1 MSRHWIWIVVIVGL
15 LVMAT
20 PAAAGEIREIR
31 LTDGGILYGEVIGV
45 SDGHFSVRTETL
57 GTVRIP
63 ESRVSVIRKRG
74 APAAA
79 PSPTRAAPETP
90 AAPSVLGPQLAGI
103 ARMLMGDE
111 SVMKAIR
118 ALESDPAVR
127 KVLDDPAA
135 MAAVQ
140 SGDIATL
147 MANPDFMKLLAH
159 PKIQKIQQEALA
171 K

>member
-1 MSRHWIWIVVIVGL
+1 MSRHWMWIVVIVGVL
-15 LVMAT
+15 AMAT

-31 LTDGGILYGEVIGV
+31 LTDGSTLYGEVVGV
-45 SDGHFSVRTETL
+45 SDGHFSVRTETV

-74 APAAA
+74 ASTVD
-79 PSPTRAAPETP
+79 PSPTRAAPQPP
-90 AAPSVLGPQLAGI
+90 AAPSALGPQLAGI
-103 ARMLMGDE
+103 AQMLMGDE
-111 SVMKAIR
+111 SVMEAIR
-118 ALESDPAVR
+118 ALEADPAVR

-159 PKIQKIQQEALA
+159 PKIQKIQQEALT